1 MKEESSTSKEA
12 LELEP
17 KRSGGGSGKASLPTY
32 DSQVPEIP
40 RRRRFTKEQKLK
52 IIRELEQCK
61 IHGGKGIILRREGI
75 YSTQISQWKAQL
87 GSSKKKKSKSSS
99 DKNEIARLKRENA
112 RLKAKLEKSEK
123 LIEIQKKMAQIIDDL
138 NSKEKPSE

>member
-1 MKEESSTSKEA
+1 MKQESNTPKEA

-17 KRSGGGSGKASLPTY
+17 ERSEGGSGKASLPTY
-32 DSQVPEIP
+32 DSEVPEIP
-40 RRRRFTKEQKLK
+40 RRRRFTKDQKLR

-75 YSTQISQWKAQL
+75 YSTQVSQWKAQL
-87 GSSKKKKSKSSS
+87 GSSKKKKSSSN
-99 DKNEIARLKRENA
+99 DLKNENNRLKRENA